1 MRLEELIEKENRL
14 KTALNELG
22 SVAGLLLHKTTAH

>member
-1 MRLEELIEKENRL
+1 MRFEELTEKDNRL
-14 KTALNELG
+14 RTALNERG

>member
-14 KTALNELG
+14 KTALQERG
-22 SVAGLLLHKTTAH
+22 SVAGLLLHKTVAH